1 MKRKVLILLILITLL
16 SIVTGCNKSPINL
29 YDYTHKPAV
38 EFQTMDEQRGN
49 IDSILDKFKEKGG
62 F

>member
-1 MKRKVLILLILITLL
+1 MKRKLVLLVGVLILTGL
-16 SIVTGCNKSPINL
+16 VVGCNKSPINL

-38 EFQTMDEQRGN
+38 EFQQLEEQRRAV
-49 IDSILDKFKEKGG
+49 DEILSNFKEKGG